1 MDETLEKEFQDSE
14 EEWAEIERL
23 KAIREKKDKRIISI
37 FCANN
42 DEVDMLRILNLLEK
56 YPGMPSHDKEIVYE
70 FKKNYPKELT
80 VKLIHSFLDVMDIY
94 SRYLESGGG
103 TND

>member
-14 EEWAEIERL
+14 EEWAEIEKL
-23 KAIREKKDKRIISI
+23 KAIREKKDKKIISK

-42 DEVDMLRILNLLEK
+42 DQADMLKILSLLEK
-56 YPGMPSHDKEIVYE
+56 YPGMPSHDKDVVFE
-70 FKKNYPKELT
+70 FKKKYPNELT
-80 VKLIHSFLDVMDIY
+80 VQLIHSLLDVMDIY
-94 SRYLESGGG
+94 SQYLESGGN